1 VSKTLMAP
9 VLWMSGALLLTH
21 PLYCQDVK
29 TYRYTVGVPVQSG
42 QLAELLP
49 RSLSVV
55 SQYPLAVDSQTHL
68 VQQYIVAAQAA
79 LVYAK
84 EEELNLQRMQMPA
97 RVVMCNSP
105 EALADMIGLPA
116 TQYGGQVVARVD
128 LRWGTVYLG
137 RRDPSDLY
145 VELGKWFF
153 YEAEMRW
160 GENRVEDMRRLR
172 MAERFALVCQQEV
185 VGLAAR

>member
-1 VSKTLMAP
+1 MAP

-29 TYRYTVGVPVQSG
+29 SYRYAVAVPVQSG

-49 RSLSVV
+49 HSLSVV
-55 SQYPLAVDSQTHL
+55 SQYPLCLDSQAYL

-79 LVYAK
+79 LDFAK
-84 EEELNLQRMQMPA
+84 EEELDLQRVRMPA
-97 RVVMCNSP
+97 RLVMCDSP
-105 EALADMIGLPA
+105 EALAELTGLPA

-153 YEAEMRW
+153 YGAEMRW
-160 GENRVEDMRRLR
+160 GENREEDLRRLG
-172 MAERFALVCQQEV
+172 MAERFALVCQREGV
-185 VGLAAR
+185 RVAVR